1 MPRRGPLLRPPIAQ
15 RRSRGISS
23 ALTTSSAE
31 EPSSTAKQLREQVL
45 RVHTAAHSSST
56 LKSSLTGLVIDRP
69 LVRVGQHLV
78 RVSQVFEEL
87 WVTTLVRVVLQRA
100 TVSKGHLRTSRV
112 YGPGPKMHEPLSVGL
127 LDLIVAG
134 TRGDAEEV
142 ANISLTPFRGNLS
155 SLVFAI
161 GRREESKKVRRDTIC
176 KVVQ

>member
-1 MPRRGPLLRPPIAQ
+1 MA
-15 RRSRGISS
+15 

-87 WVTTLVRVVLQRA
+87 WVSTLVRVVLQRA
-100 TVSKGHLRTSRV
+100 SVSIGLVTGVWSEAEDARTS
-112 YGPGPKMHEPLSVGL
+112 
-127 LDLIVAG
+127 
-134 TRGDAEEV
+134 
-142 ANISLTPFRGNLS
+142 F
-155 SLVFAI
+155 
-161 GRREESKKVRRDTIC
+161 GRPS
-176 KVVQ
+176 